1 VANKQDLLDAL
12 NSMLEAN
19 PRNSTK
25 NKEVIQW
32 FDDNFESGRS
42 SHVTEAKQAGNRID
56 EQFKHNNKNIIF
68 VYDDEAI
75 KNTLIRR
82 VPEKAYPELESVL
95 LIKAEMNTATNKK
108 VIASPEEVKLIV
120 KSPTTSLIEFYK
132 NNFGINDSDID
143 HITSQSRTTSY
154 RPTYNASKITLS
166 KPFILLAGISGT
178 GKTRFVREQAK
189 ASGSLTETYC
199 LTAVRPDWHEPSDLL
214 GYVSRLTGEAEYI
227 TTDILC
233 FIIKA
238 WKAIFDAGIELSQDD
253 EGKLVV
259 SGKAD
264 DLASIPPF
272 WLCLDEMNLAPVE
285 QYFADYLSVLETREW
300 SWSEEA
306 FVYYTDSLLKPTA
319 LNEIHDVK
327 KFREKIGLDHESYD
341 DAWDLFKDNGI
352 GVPFNLLVAGTVN
365 MDETTHGFSRKVL
378 DRALSFDFGEFFPN
392 NYNEYFESQT
402 QNKILSYPTLSGV
415 QISDLPDIDSD
426 GSKTIIFLKEINDL
440 LNNSPF
446 KLAYRALN
454 ELLLAVVMF
463 EPKNEMELM
472 AVWDDF
478 LMCKVLP
485 RIEGDSDK
493 LVDFQSSESILKNLE
508 QLLMHK
514 NLAEKNDSTPAEN
527 RPDLFRELKTTP
539 PNLIEIPWRSVAKLR
554 WMQSRLEISGFTSFW
569 P

>member
-1 VANKQDLLDAL
+1 MAKQELLNAL
-12 NSMLEAN
+12 NIMLGLN
-19 PRNSTK
+19 RQNNKK
-25 NKEVIQW
+25 NQKVIEW
-32 FDDNFESGRS
+32 FTQNFDTGRAS
-42 SHVTEAKQAGNRID
+42 IVTEGRQVVNRIP
-56 EQFKHNNKNIIF
+56 EQFKHHDKHVIF
-68 VYDDEAI
+68 VYLEDEV
-75 KNTLIRR
+75 KDKLI
-82 VPEKAYPELESVL
+82 EKIPKYVYPQLETVL
-95 LIKAEMNTATNKK
+95 LVKAELDPTDQKEK
-108 VIASPEEVKLIV
+108 ILEPEQVKLMVKNINHPIV
-120 KSPTTSLIEFYK
+120 DFYK
-132 NNFGINDSDID
+132 SNFSINDSDID
-143 HITSQSRTTSY
+143 HITSRSQNISY

-189 ASGSLTETYC
+189 ASGCLTETYC

-238 WKAIFDAGIELSQDD
+238 WKAIFDAGVEVGLDD

-264 DLASIPPF
+264 DLARIPPF

-300 SWSEEA
+300 NWSEEE
-306 FVYYTDSLLKPTA
+306 FIYHTDSLLKPNV
-319 LNEIHDVK
+319 LSEIHDVE
-327 KFREKIGLDHESYD
+327 KFREKIGLNHESYD
-341 DAWDLFKDNGI
+341 DAWGLFKDNGI

-392 NYNEYFESQT
+392 NYNEYFESSI
-402 QNKILSYPTLSGV
+402 QNKILSYPTLSSV
-415 QISDLPDIDSD
+415 QISDLPDIDND
-426 GSKTIIFLKEINDL
+426 GNKTITFLKEINDL
-440 LNNSPF
+440 LNNTPF

-508 QLLMHK
+508 QLLMQK
-514 NLAEKNDSTPAEN
+514 NLAEKDDSTPATEQ
-527 RPDLFRELKTTP
+527 RLDLFRELKNTA

-554 WMQSRLEISGFTSFW
+554 WMQSRLENSGFTSFW